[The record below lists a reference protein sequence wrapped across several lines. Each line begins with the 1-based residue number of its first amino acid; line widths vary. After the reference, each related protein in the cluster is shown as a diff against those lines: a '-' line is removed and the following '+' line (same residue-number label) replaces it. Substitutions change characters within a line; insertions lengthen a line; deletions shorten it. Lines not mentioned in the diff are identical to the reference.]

1 MSFFVHAQAI
11 VESDDIG
18 EGTRI
23 WAFSHI
29 LDGVKIGKNCNIG
42 DGTFMEGGVVVGDN
56 VTIKN
61 GNMLW
66 EGITL
71 EDGVFVGPQVYFTN
85 DKHPRSPRLPE
96 ASHRYEG
103 HGWLDE
109 TLVKYGASIG
119 AGAVIVPGITIG
131 EFATVGAGA
140 VVTRNVAPYEI
151 VVGNPAKSVGWVCRC
166 GLPLTLD
173 NDDNACCSCGKKYYL
188 LNGELNYLNINRS

>member
-1 MSFFVHAQAI
+1 MAFFVHPNAL
-11 VESDDIG
+11 VETEEIG

-23 WAFSHI
+23 WAFAHI
-29 LDGVKIGKNCNIG
+29 MKNARIGKNCNIG
-42 DGTFMEGGVVVGDN
+42 DGTFMEGGAVVGDN

-61 GNMLW
+61 ANMLW

-96 ASHRYEG
+96 ASDRYLG
-103 HGWLDE
+103 HEWLSE

-131 EFATVGAGA
+131 EYATIGAGA
-140 VVTRNVAPYEI
+140 VVTHDVRAYAI
-151 VVGNPAKSVGWVCRC
+151 MVGNPARQAGWACRC
-166 GLPLTLD
+166 GLPMAFDPDTARCD
-173 NDDNACCSCGKKYYL
+173 CGRKYSL
-188 LNGELNYLNINRS
+188 SDGEIHCDE